1 MRTKDI
7 NEALQTL
14 QQIEKES
21 RDFIAPANKLAM
33 IMELTD
39 SPEEVKYLHLQPVQ
53 PELYINEYEQMP
65 LNPWAHN
72 QLAEKL
78 GIPQKYYDRML
89 KEEPFLLRE
98 NTNTWLRKNATGKY
112 LVRTTAGQVRAIL
125 SDRYRPIPN
134 EAVTWGVLATLNE
147 IKLKQGTGFTVRE
160 CALSETT
167 MYLKVTADTVHLMKP
182 EYVNSEKPELNG
194 DPMFPG
200 IMIRNSEV
208 GASRFQVDIYTWR
221 QWCSNGA
228 ILTTGLS
235 KIHLGRK
242 IGGEGEIRFSEMT
255 EELDTATVLSGM
267 KDIVQQAFEP
277 AKMQELIER
286 IKAGQ
291 QVKVDEPVV
300 AVENLCKAWKLPD
313 TYKDEILARFGD
325 KTVYGLGN
333 AVTEF
338 ARDQESIENQIKLEE
353 IGGEILVLDEEAFRN
368 AVVRKET

>member
-7 NEALQTL
+7 GEALQTL

-21 RDFIAPANKLAM
+21 RDFIAPASKLAM
-33 IMELTD
+33 RIH
-39 SPEEVKYLHLQPVQ
+39 SPETKEGTFTPV
-53 PELYINEYEQMP
+53 LYVNDDVQMP

-98 NTNTWLRKNATGKY
+98 NTNVWLGKNLTGKY

-134 EAVTWGVLATLNE
+134 ETVTWGVLAALNE
-147 IKLKQGTGFTVRE
+147 IKRKQGIGFTVRE

-182 EYVNSEKPELNG
+182 EYINPEKPELNG
-194 DPMFPG
+194 DPMYPG
-200 IMIRNSEV
+200 ILVRNSEV
-208 GASRFQVDIYTWR
+208 GASRFQVDVYTWR

-235 KIHLGRK
+235 KVHLGRR

-255 EELDTATVLSGM
+255 EELDTATVLSSM
-267 KDIVQQAFEP
+267 RDIVQQAFEP

-291 QVKVDEPVV
+291 QVIIDEPVA
-300 AVENLCKAWKLPD
+300 AVDNLCKAWKLPD
-313 TYKDEILARFGD
+313 TYKNEILARFGE
-325 KTVYGLGN
+325 KTQYGLAN
-333 AVTEF
+333 SLTEL
-338 ARDQESIENQIKLEE
+338 ARDQESIESQIKLEE
-353 IGGEILVLDEEAFRN
+353 IGGEILVLDEEAFRR
-368 AVVRKET
+368 AVIRKET